1 MNSMCLQRLEDV
13 SVAFQE
19 LSPNVNTEFEDK
31 VPRSTEHHWARTS
44 QRQRVTQGVFPTLS
58 SSPGSPGLG
67 GMAGTQHP
75 PRWKN
80 QRTGARWQPVG
91 LASPIPIPT
100 GQMNLELA
108 VLQTTIQRRFKYSDR
123 GGTSEKGDIHSG

>member
-80 QRTGARWQPVG
+80 QDLASLIGVQEPPSSCPEIPAVIGARPG
-91 LASPIPIPT
+91 MREGNDSLMSS
-100 GQMNLELA
+100 LK
-108 VLQTTIQRRFKYSDR
+108 LQCPEAGTMRFK
-123 GGTSEKGDIHSG
+123 